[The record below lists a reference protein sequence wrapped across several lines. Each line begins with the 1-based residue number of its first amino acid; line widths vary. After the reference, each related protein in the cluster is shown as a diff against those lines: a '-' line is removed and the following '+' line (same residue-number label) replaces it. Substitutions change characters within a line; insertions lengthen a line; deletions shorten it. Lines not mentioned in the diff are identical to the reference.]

1 MNNPKFRVWNK
12 KTLSWEHGP
21 GKEPHLFGETILLG
35 GFMTNV
41 SIKDLDECVI
51 LQFSGLK
58 DKKNVDIFEGDI
70 VKSRGKIRVVT
81 FSEYTNGDD
90 TFATGFYL
98 KWPDIPKFGSSRLSS
113 FQNCTVIGNIYD
125 NPELLK

>member
-12 KTLSWEHGP
+12 KTASWVHGP
-21 GKEPHLFGETILLG
+21 GKEPHLFGEIILLG

-51 LQFSGLK
+51 IQFSGLK
-58 DKKNVDIFEGDI
+58 DRNGRDIYESDVLEIWESGVLTQKVSVIFSNGCFGLSIGENI
-70 VKSRGKIRVVT
+70 KPETLLHEVVN
-81 FSEYTNGDD
+81 Y
-90 TFATGFYL
+90 AH
-98 KWPDIPKFGSSRLSS
+98 
-113 FQNCTVIGNIYD
+113 VVGNIYD